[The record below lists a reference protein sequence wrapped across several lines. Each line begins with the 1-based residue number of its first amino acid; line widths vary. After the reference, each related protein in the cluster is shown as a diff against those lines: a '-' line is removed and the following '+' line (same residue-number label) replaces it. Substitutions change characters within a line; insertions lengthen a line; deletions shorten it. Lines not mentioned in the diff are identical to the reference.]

1 MHRNS
6 PSVRTALRNPKL
18 LTKEVLAGLVVALA
32 LIPEAISFRIL
43 AGVDPRVGL
52 FSSFIM
58 AVTTAILGGRPA
70 MISAATGAVAIIIA
84 PVARDYGL
92 DFFLATVILAG
103 IFQILLAAL
112 GAAKLMRFIPRSVMV
127 GFVNSLAIIIF
138 LAQMPYLIG
147 VTIPAYALV
156 AVGLVIM
163 IVMPKITLVI
173 PAPLVAILVVSTIV
187 FITGFNVQTVG
198 DEGELPRSLPALLI
212 PNVDLNMTTFSIIA
226 PYALAMALVGL
237 LESLMTAKL
246 VDEIT
251 DTRSAKT
258 RESFAQGIGNFISG
272 FFGGMG
278 GCSMIGQTMINVKG
292 SGARTRISTF
302 IAGVMLLFLVVVL
315 GDLVSTIPMAA
326 LVAVM
331 IMVSVGTFN
340 WHSVLP
346 ATLKQMPKTESFVM
360 ISTVVVVIMTHNLAI
375 GVIVGI
381 ILEMV
386 MFARRVAHFAET
398 TRTVGEQDGVG
409 AVLYTVKGEL
419 FFASSNDLTTQFEYT
434 DDPENVVIDFSEAHI
449 WDPSTVA
456 ALDSIIDRYRRMGK
470 SVEIKGMNDY
480 SSGLYSRLAGRLG
493 NE

>member
-32 LIPEAISFRIL
+32 LIPEAISFSIL

-103 IFQILLAAL
+103 ILQILLAAL

-278 GCSMIGQTMINVKG
+278 GCAMIGQTMINVKG

-315 GDLVSTIPMAA
+315 GDLVSTIPMVA

>member
-1 MHRNS
+1 MQRNS
-6 PSVRTALRNPKL
+6 PSVRSALRNPKI

-32 LIPEAISFRIL
+32 LIPEAISFSIL
-43 AGVDPRVGL
+43 AGVDPRLGL

-58 AVTTAILGGRPA
+58 AVTTAVIGGRPA

-84 PVARDYGL
+84 PVARDHGL
-92 DFFLATVILAG
+92 DFFLATVVLAG
-103 IFQILLAAL
+103 IFQIFLAAL

-127 GFVNSLAIIIF
+127 GFVNALAIIIF

-147 VTIPAYALV
+147 VSIPAYVLV
-156 AVGLVIM
+156 AIGLVIM
-163 IVMPKITLVI
+163 VVMPKLTSVI
-173 PAPLVAILVVSTIV
+173 PAPLVAIVIVSAIV
-187 FITGFNVQTVG
+187 IFWGLNVQTVG
-198 DEGELPRSLPALLI
+198 DEGELPQSLPELLI
-212 PNVDLNMTTFSIIA
+212 PNVALNVTTFNIIA

-251 DTRSAKT
+251 DTKSAKT
-258 RESFAQGIGNFISG
+258 RESFAQGIGNVISG
-272 FFGGMG
+272 IFGGMG
-278 GCSMIGQTMINVKG
+278 GCAMIGQTMINVKG

-302 IAGVMLLFLVVVL
+302 TAGVLLLFLVVVL

-340 WHSVLP
+340 WHSVRP
-346 ATLKQMPKTESFVM
+346 STFKRMPKTETFVM
-360 ISTVVVVIMTHNLAI
+360 VTTVAVVIVTHNLAI

-434 DDPENVVIDFSEAHI
+434 GDP
-449 WDPSTVA
+449 
-456 ALDSIIDRYRRMGK
+456 
-470 SVEIKGMNDY
+470 
-480 SSGLYSRLAGRLG
+480 
-493 NE
+493 

>member
-32 LIPEAISFRIL
+32 LIPEAISFSIL

-278 GCSMIGQTMINVKG
+278 GCAMIGQTMINVKG

-480 SSGLYSRLAGRLG
+480 STGLYSRLAGRLG